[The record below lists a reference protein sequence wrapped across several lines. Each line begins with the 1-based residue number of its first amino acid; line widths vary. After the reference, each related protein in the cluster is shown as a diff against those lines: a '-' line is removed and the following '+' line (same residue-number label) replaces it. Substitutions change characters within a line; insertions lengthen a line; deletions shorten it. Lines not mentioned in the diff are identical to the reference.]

1 MPTSRRD
8 AAELALISFA
18 VLFQEL
24 TLIRWVPSSLRVLAY
39 FPNVILLSAFL
50 GLGIGCL
57 RAGKRPLS
65 WLWPVSLLAIVA
77 VSIALSRIAFT
88 QEAPTEHLWL
98 LYADLGP
105 NAPVVRDT
113 RAPIL
118 IAFILGT
125 LTFVAPGQLLAE
137 KLEGFTQRGRPLRG
151 YAWDLAGSLLGTA
164 GFAVA
169 CFLWTRPLV
178 WFSVVMIAML
188 ILARG
193 RLLVLL
199 AGFATLSAVGWIAEH
214 HQTWS
219 PYYALQVV
227 QVPQIPG
234 GAPAMEVRANGSLHQ
249 VALDL
254 AGTAPDGAMVDDVR
268 KGYRI
273 PYRLLGHKPGRV
285 LVLGAGSGND
295 VAVALAEG
303 AESVDA
309 VEIDPAIAQLG
320 RTTHPDKPYL
330 DPRVRLH
337 VNDARSFLQ
346 NAQEKWDLIVFGTLD
361 SMTRLSALSSV
372 RLDNFVYTQE
382 CLRQAKAHLTP
393 QGGVALYFMVGA
405 AHIHTR
411 LLATVG
417 AVFDSPPRVV
427 GEYHYLFNTIYLAGP
442 AFAVADAAGARQ
454 ELAAAIGTEE
464 PSTDDWPYMYLAS
477 RGISGFYLGL
487 IFAIALL
494 AAGGVFVA
502 SPELRKSGPDLEMFL
517 LGLAFL
523 LLETRSVTEMTL
535 VWGVTW
541 LTSAVVF
548 GAIVHDGALRHAG
561 ARVEAAAAAVQPP
574 ACR

>member
-1 MPTSRRD
+1 VQDVRRD

-57 RAGKRPLS
+57 RAGKRSLA
-65 WLWPVSLLAIVA
+65 WLWPVSLLAMVA
-77 VSIALSRIAFT
+77 VAIALSRIAFT

-105 NAPVVRDT
+105 NAPVIRDV

-118 IAFILGT
+118 TAFILGT

-137 KLEGFTQRGRPLRG
+137 KLEGFLQRGRPLTG
-151 YAWDLAGSLLGTA
+151 YSWDLGGSLLGTI
-164 GFAVA
+164 GFALA
-169 CFLWTRPLV
+169 CFLWTRPLF
-178 WFSVVMIAML
+178 WFSVVVVAMIIL
-188 ILARG
+188 SRRRILALAAG
-193 RLLVLL
+193 VLTL
-199 AGFATLSAVGWIAEH
+199 AGAGWVAEH

-227 QVPQIPG
+227 PIPQTE
-234 GAPAMEVRANGSLHQ
+234 GAEVRANGSLHQ

-254 AGTAPDGAMVDDVR
+254 AGSGPASGMVQNIR
-268 KGYRI
+268 EGYRI
-273 PYRLLGHKPGRV
+273 PYGLLGRKPGRV

-330 DPRVRLH
+330 DPRVHVH

-346 NAQEKWDLIVFGTLD
+346 NSKEKFDLIVFGTLD

-382 CLRQAKAHLTP
+382 CLQQAKAHLTP

-405 AHIHTR
+405 PHIHRR
-411 LLATVG
+411 LLATVS
-417 AVFDSPPRVV
+417 AVF
-427 GEYHYLFNTIYLAGP
+427 
-442 AFAVADAAGARQ
+442 
-454 ELAAAIGTEE
+454 
-464 PSTDDWPYMYLAS
+464 
-477 RGISGFYLGL
+477 
-487 IFAIALL
+487 
-494 AAGGVFVA
+494 
-502 SPELRKSGPDLEMFL
+502 
-517 LGLAFL
+517 
-523 LLETRSVTEMTL
+523 
-535 VWGVTW
+535 
-541 LTSAVVF
+541 
-548 GAIVHDGALRHAG
+548 
-561 ARVEAAAAAVQPP
+561 
-574 ACR
+574 